1 MNSKSIDN
9 MEIHNTH
16 LYRKYNESV
25 AIHSMFRYKKAMY
38 SSMWTEKPN
47 MGTRWDR
54 FNRTQ
59 WRQLI
64 VLTTNILKLKSV
76 PSPVERGSPK
86 SGASTEDCLSA
97 QRTGRIDAHHLNR
110 QKDLNPRVLFI
121 ITNCVCAGVRARAH
135 VCV

>member
-1 MNSKSIDN
+1 

-97 QRTGRIDAHHLNR
+97 QRTGRIDAHHSIVKKILTPVYCSSSQIVFVR
-110 QKDLNPRVLFI
+110 ACVHAPM
-121 ITNCVCAGVRARAH
+121 CVCERERG
-135 VCV
+135 